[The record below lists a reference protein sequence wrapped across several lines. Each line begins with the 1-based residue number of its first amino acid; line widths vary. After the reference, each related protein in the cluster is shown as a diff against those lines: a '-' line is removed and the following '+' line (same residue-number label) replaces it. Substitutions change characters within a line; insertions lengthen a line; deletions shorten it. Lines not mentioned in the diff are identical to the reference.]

1 METDRGWKNRLITS
15 MNCAA
20 IDTNTLLYI
29 YLNKVDIFELLEKK
43 GFNRFIIPQMVLDEL
58 ERLQDNL
65 SGEEKIAASVALNLV
80 DEKCEVINVQ
90 AESADD
96 SLITLAEQYNCT
108 LVSSDKGLIKKAKL
122 RSVETAYLREMKK
135 IEFNSGY

>member
-1 METDRGWKNRLITS
+1 

-29 YLNKVDIFELLEKK
+29 YLNKVDVFELLEKR
-43 GFNRFIIPQMVLDEL
+43 GFSRFIVPNMVFGEL
-58 ERLQDNL
+58 KRLQNKL
-65 SGEEKIAASVALNLV
+65 SGEEKVAANFALDLV
-80 DEKCEVINVQ
+80 EDKCEVVDIE
-90 AESADD
+90 AENADD
-96 SLITLAEQYNCT
+96 SLISLAEQYNCI
-108 LVSSDKGLIKKAKL
+108 LVSSDKELIKKAKQ

>member
-1 METDRGWKNRLITS
+1 

-29 YLNKVDIFELLEKK
+29 YLHKVDVFELLEKK
-43 GFNRFIIPQMVLDEL
+43 GFNRFLIPGMVLDEL
-58 ERLQDNL
+58 KKLQDKL
-65 SGEEKIAASVALNLV
+65 SGEEKIAASFALNLV
-80 DEKCEVINVQ
+80 EEKCEVANVQ

-96 SLITLAEQYNCT
+96 SLISLAEEYNCT
-108 LVSSDKGLIKKAKL
+108 LVSSDKELIKKAKT

>member
-1 METDRGWKNRLITS
+1 MELEKLSNSCL

-29 YLNKVDIFELLEKK
+29 YLNKVDVFELLE
-43 GFNRFIIPQMVLDEL
+43 NRGYSRFLIPEMVLKEL
-58 ERLQDNL
+58 EQLQNKL
-65 SGEEKIAASVALNLV
+65 TGEEKIAANFALNLV
-80 DEKCEVINVQ
+80 EDRCEVVNMP

-96 SLITLAEQYNCT
+96 ALIFLAEEYECT
-108 LVSSDKGLIKKAKL
+108 LVSSDKELIKKAKS